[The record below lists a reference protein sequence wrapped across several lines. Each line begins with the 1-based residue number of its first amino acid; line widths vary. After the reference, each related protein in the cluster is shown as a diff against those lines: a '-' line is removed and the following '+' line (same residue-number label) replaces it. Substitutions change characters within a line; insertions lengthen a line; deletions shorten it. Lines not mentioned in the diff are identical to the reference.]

1 MAQIHE
7 HRGRWQKYMKA
18 FFILFVALH
27 LLIDLAMPSLP
38 GAFRFNPDESVV
50 AVRVEPVPA
59 QDLKPATWLDV
70 RREFFELPRLETKL
84 LRSRSPES
92 SSSCFNGSDTLAE
105 SNSASLCSSSS
116 SSGSRPARLGGTYVA
131 VWECHVPVLWT
142 GLPEGRG

>member
-59 QDLKPATWLDV
+59 QDLKPAAWLDV
-70 RREFFELPRLETKL
+70 RREFFELPRLETKAL
-84 LRSRSPES
+84 IE
-92 SSSCFNGSDTLAE
+92 
-105 SNSASLCSSSS
+105 
-116 SSGSRPARLGGTYVA
+116 ARLRTDTPDVI
-131 VWECHVPVLWT
+131 VL
-142 GLPEGRG
+142 LPRRDPSADRSSPHQTEDDLASDLQS